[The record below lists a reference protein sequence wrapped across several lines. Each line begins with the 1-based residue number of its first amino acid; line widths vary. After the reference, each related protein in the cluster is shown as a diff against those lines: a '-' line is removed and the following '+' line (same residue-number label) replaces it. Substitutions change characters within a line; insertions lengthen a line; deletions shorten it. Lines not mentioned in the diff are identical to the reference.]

1 MANTAIFVR
10 SPYILSQA
18 GVANDSIRCDLYLWN
33 SPASI
38 PSTPNRVVSKPIPST
53 IQTTVYFDISEFCRD
68 FINPVSYTEVT
79 APTSVPVTDYCF
91 CTAKVY
97 KNGALQTTYTFICF
111 DGYGYFADGQN
122 PTYNDILLDEG
133 TYQIKAN
140 ANSGAITT
148 NVDTTVNDWSI
159 KYSPLSGVGTTYSQ
173 ALTDIDSSPYIH
185 ENFKGTGGNIVEIV
199 QVVSGVTSVIATYTF
214 LETCEPKYT
223 PINLDFINKYG
234 AWQRLMLFKA
244 SYDTF
249 DVSMTDYNMM
259 SDTPNYN
266 VLKGRK
272 QVFNVNGNEKIK
284 ANTGWVSESYKEVIK
299 QMMLSEIILIDNKP
313 VKLSSKNA
321 ELHKSINKKMINY
334 ELSFEYAYM
343 TINNVQ

>member
-38 PSTPNRVVSKPIPST
+38 PATPNRVVSKPIPST
-53 IQTTVYFDISEFCRD
+53 IQTTVYFDISEYCRSY
-68 FINPVSYTEVT
+68 INPISYTEVN
-79 APTSVPVTDYCF
+79 AVTDLPVNEYCF

-97 KNGALQTTYTFICF
+97 KNSVLQTTYTFICF

-122 PTYNDILLDEG
+122 PTYNDILLDVD
-133 TYQIKAN
+133 TYQIKTN
-140 ANSGAITT
+140 ANSGGLTIY
-148 NVDTTVNDWSI
+148 NDGTVAWYV
-159 KYSPLSGVGTTYSQ
+159 KYRALSLTGTTYSDNISGLQ
-173 ALTDIDSSPYIH
+173 YVPYIRD
-185 ENFKGTGGNIVEIV
+185 NFKGTGGNVLEV
-199 QVVSGVTSVIATYTF
+199 YRDTVLQATYTF

-223 PINLDFINKYG
+223 PLNLDFINKYG

-244 SYDTF
+244 SYDNF

-266 VLKGRK
+266 ILKGRK

-299 QMMLSEIILIDNKP
+299 QMMLSEILLIDDKP
-313 VKLSSKNA
+313 VKLSSKNT

-334 ELSFEYAYM
+334 ELSFEYAYS

>member
-79 APTSVPVTDYCF
+79 AATDVPVTDYCF

-122 PTYNDILLDEG
+122 PTYNDILLDVD
-133 TYQIKAN
+133 TYQIKTN
-140 ANSGAITT
+140 ANSGGLTIY
-148 NVDTTVNDWSI
+148 NDGTVAWYV
-159 KYSPLSGVGTTYSQ
+159 KYRALSLTGTTYSDNISGLQ
-173 ALTDIDSSPYIH
+173 YVPYIRD
-185 ENFKGTGGNIVEIV
+185 NFKGTGGNVLEV
-199 QVVSGVTSVIATYTF
+199 YRDTVLQASYTF

-244 SYDTF
+244 SYDNF

-266 VLKGRK
+266 ILKGRK

-284 ANTGWVSESYKEVIK
+284 ANTGWVAESYKEVIK

-313 VKLSSKNA
+313 VKLSSKNT

>member
-53 IQTTVYFDISEFCRD
+53 IQTTVYFDISEYCRSY
-68 FINPVSYTEVT
+68 INPVSYTEVT
-79 APTSVPVTDYCF
+79 APTNVPVTDYCF
-91 CTAKVY
+91 
-97 KNGALQTTYTFICF
+97 
-111 DGYGYFADGQN
+111 
-122 PTYNDILLDEG
+122 YNDILLDVD
-133 TYQIKAN
+133 TYQIKTN
-140 ANSGAITT
+140 ANSGGLTIY
-148 NVDTTVNDWSI
+148 NDGTVAW
-159 KYSPLSGVGTTYSQ
+159 YVRYRALSLTGTTYSDNISGLQ
-173 ALTDIDSSPYIH
+173 YVPYIRN
-185 ENFKGTGGNIVEIV
+185 EFKSTGGNVLEV
-199 QVVSGVTSVIATYTF
+199 YRDTVLQATYTF

-244 SYDTF
+244 SYDNF

-266 VLKGRK
+266 ILKGRK

-284 ANTGWVSESYKEVIK
+284 ANTGWVAESYKEVIK
-299 QMMLSEIILIDNKP
+299 QMMLSEILLMDNKP
-313 VKLSSKNA
+313 VKLSSKST

-343 TINNVQ
+343 TINTIQ